1 MLGFFALFGFGIQ
14 NSQKKKFDKIFSKL
28 ISLSNE
34 HQYMAYNI
42 IKESLN
48 EVMLKIESMPEFIAY
63 PFLKKK
69 INESKILKEKFLSQ
83 KNNDLSYLN
92 FIGVSLLEIFFKII
106 LSRNPKLTKY
116 VISRT
121 VSWMQIMDKYKNI
134 SKN

>member
-121 VSWMQIMDKYKNI
+121 VSWMQIMYKYKNI

>member
-69 INESKILKEKFLSQ
+69 N
-83 KNNDLSYLN
+83 
-92 FIGVSLLEIFFKII
+92 
-106 LSRNPKLTKY
+106 
-116 VISRT
+116 
-121 VSWMQIMDKYKNI
+121 
-134 SKN
+134 